1 MWLLFVVY
9 FFGYCFNGTSELGY
23 DQLWL
28 GRPSQ
33 VRWGTATSNS
43 PSPSDRPSPSW
54 VYPPVETQTWLA
66 EKSMEITWFHGGFS
80 GTLNENHRT
89 KWRTCL
95 ITAGYLYWEM
105 MEHEPQMVWLLG
117 WFMIG
122 FTAFGGFKCRF
133 YIMYEAFPMAYTTS
147 PKWGLYSQYI
157 II

>member
-95 ITAGYLYWEM
+95 ITAGYLYWRWWNM
-105 MEHEPQMVWLLG
+105 
-117 WFMIG
+117 
-122 FTAFGGFKCRF
+122 
-133 YIMYEAFPMAYTTS
+133 S
-147 PKWGLYSQYI
+147 PKWFGYWGDLWLDLLHLVVLNAVFTSCMRRFPWLIQPARNEGYI
-157 II
+157 ANI